1 MLASHRSTVL
11 AAGLLTASL
20 LVGCGTSSSAPTPPP
35 VQPAALRIAEVAP
48 ALIGTDAPALED
60 ACRAVEQVVPG
71 ERPSPAQQRGLQ
83 AAMLRR
89 AADMADVLRRVD
101 RPDRD
106 VLVGLHEPKSVRD
119 ALQEV
124 VAVLDERDCAPAA
137 ARALHR
143 ALGAR

>member
-1 MLASHRSTVL
+1 MPAPHPSPVLALCLL
-11 AAGLLTASL
+11 AAGLLA
-20 LVGCGTSSSAPTPPP
+20 GCGASSSTPPP
-35 VQPAALRIAEVAP
+35 PQQPPALRVAEVAP
-48 ALIGTDAPALED
+48 ALIGTDVPALED

-89 AADMADVLRRVD
+89 AADMAEVLGRVD

-106 VLVGLHEPKSVRD
+106 VLVGLHEPQSVRD

-124 VAVLDERDCAPAA
+124 AAALDERDCAPAA